1 MGRENGNDAEQ
12 TAFPSPESTRI
23 NFGQLGRGSLPHAR
37 GAIIPILIQTSMR
50 IAELELDLESNRHL
64 FKYK

>member
-37 GAIIPILIQTSMR
+37 GAIIPIQIQTSMR
-50 IAELELDLESNRHL
+50 IGIGIGFGIKSA
-64 FKYK
+64 FVQI